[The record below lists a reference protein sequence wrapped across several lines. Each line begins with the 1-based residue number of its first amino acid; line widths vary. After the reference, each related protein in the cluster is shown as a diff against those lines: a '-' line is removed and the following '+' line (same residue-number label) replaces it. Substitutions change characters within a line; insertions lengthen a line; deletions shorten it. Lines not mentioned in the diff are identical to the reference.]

1 MTTMTTMT
9 TDDDDGDGDGDGGA
23 IDVYYDAGVFFTSAR
38 ASVDSATAPPVEAT
52 TTPTAMDAKAACRTP
67 PVERRRVLELELG
80 RRRRGRGR
88 GQTRTTDDEFHDGD
102 VLGREVG
109 RRWEGG
115 RVSDVSDD
123 NAGGGDA
130 AMTED
135 ETPRFSNVRHRSQGN
150 DDRAPDSTTILPPP
164 PSPPSY
170 CDRRSHG
177 CIPPPNDYEDE
188 YRDEQQIQT
197 PHTWKG
203 GLGIESN
210 NQHLWSRSA
219 AYAAEGST
227 DANPSTARRSC
238 S

>member
-1 MTTMTTMT
+1 M
-9 TDDDDGDGDGDGGA
+9 
-23 IDVYYDAGVFFTSAR
+23 
-38 ASVDSATAPPVEAT
+38 AT
-52 TTPTAMDAKAACRTP
+52 RT
-67 PVERRRVLELELG
+67 R
-80 RRRRGRGR
+80 RRRRGR
-88 GQTRTTDDEFHDGD
+88 TTDDGFHDGD

-150 DDRAPDSTTILPPP
+150 DNRAPDSTTILPPP

-197 PHTWKG
+197 PHTWNG

>member
-1 MTTMTTMT
+1 MTTMT

-38 ASVDSATAPPVEAT
+38 ASVDSAAAPPVEAT

-115 RVSDVSDD
+115 RVSDVSEH
-123 NAGGGDA
+123 NAGGGAPRRWPKTSHPDFPMSA
-130 AMTED
+130 IGAGGTTTTTTTMMTMIQ
-135 ETPRFSNVRHRSQGN
+135 S
-150 DDRAPDSTTILPPP
+150 PDSMTILLPP
-164 PSPPSY
+164 PSPP
-170 CDRRSHG
+170 
-177 CIPPPNDYEDE
+177 P
-188 YRDEQQIQT
+188 
-197 PHTWKG
+197 
-203 GLGIESN
+203 
-210 NQHLWSRSA
+210 
-219 AYAAEGST
+219 
-227 DANPSTARRSC
+227 
-238 S
+238 

>member
-38 ASVDSATAPPVEAT
+38 ASVDSAAAPPVEAT

-123 NAGGGDA
+123 NAGGG
-130 AMTED
+130 
-135 ETPRFSNVRHRSQGN
+135 RRG
-150 DDRAPDSTTILPPP
+150 DDRRRDAQVFQRP
-164 PSPPSY
+164 PSEPGE
-170 CDRRSHG
+170 R
-177 CIPPPNDYEDE
+177 
-188 YRDEQQIQT
+188 
-197 PHTWKG
+197 
-203 GLGIESN
+203 
-210 NQHLWSRSA
+210 
-219 AYAAEGST
+219 
-227 DANPSTARRSC
+227 
-238 S
+238 